1 MADIGT
7 RVAEIYGGPLD
18 AFVTARDALARELRS
33 AGDREA
39 AAEVKA
45 LRKPRALAW
54 GLNAARL
61 DAPDAVTDLAGAAA
75 AVGEAQSGGGDLRS
89 ALADLRAAERR
100 VVDAAAGAAER
111 HGQRLD
117 PVALSGAVRAVI
129 ADPDALADLQAG
141 RLVDTP
147 DAGGLGLDFGSAS
160 GTVTHG
166 ERTKAGR
173 GDGQAG
179 TRARS
184 KGSGAGG
191 QDERAG
197 GSRGAATAG
206 RRGRSAERSTGGQAG
221 GRGSRSAATAGG
233 VGKRGPKRGAA
244 SAGSAATDVG
254 AEAPVVDPA
263 VVAAARREL
272 LAAERAL
279 RSAVNS
285 ARRASSTADE
295 VEARAAAARR
305 KADDA
310 VAAQAAAEERLA
322 LARQALDAVDPAD
335 R

>member
-33 AGDREA
+33 AGDRAA

-54 GLNAARL
+54 GLDAARL
-61 DAPDAVTDLAGAAA
+61 DAPDAVADLAGAAA

-117 PVALSGAVRAVI
+117 PVALTGAVRAVI

-147 DAGGLGLDFGSAS
+147 DAGGLGLGFGSTS
-160 GTVTHG
+160 GIVTPS
-166 ERTKAGR
+166 ERTTGR
-173 GDGQAG
+173 GAGDDG

-184 KGSGAGG
+184 KVRGPAGRAGTSSAARGASTGRGAGG
-191 QDERAG
+191 HAG
-197 GSRGAATAG
+197 GS
-206 RRGRSAERSTGGQAG
+206 
-221 GRGSRSAATAGG
+221 GSRGGGTGGG
-233 VGKRGPKRGAA
+233 VGTRRAPGRARA
-244 SAGSAATDVG
+244 SAGSAAADAG
-254 AEAPVVDPA
+254 ERDGGGPVVDPA

-279 RSAVNS
+279 RTAVNS

-310 VAAQAAAEERLA
+310 VAAQAAAEERLT
-322 LARQALDAVDPAD
+322 LARQALEAADPTD

>member
-54 GLNAARL
+54 GLDAARL

-75 AVGEAQSGGGDLRS
+75 AVGEAQSGRGDLRS

-160 GTVTHG
+160 GTVAQG
-166 ERTKAGR
+166 ERTKAER
-173 GDGQAG
+173 GKGQAG
-179 TRARS
+179 TRAPS
-184 KGSGAGG
+184 KGRGAGG
-191 QDERAG
+191 
-197 GSRGAATAG
+197 GSSARGAATAG
-206 RRGRSAERSTGGQAG
+206 PRGRSKGRGAG
-221 GRGSRSAATAGG
+221 GGDDGSRGGGTAGG
-233 VGKRGPKRGAA
+233 VGTRRGPKRGAA
-244 SAGSAATDVG
+244 TAEVG
-254 AEAPVVDPA
+254 AADGGGPVVDPA

-279 RSAVNS
+279 RTAVNS

-310 VAAQAAAEERLA
+310 VAEQATAEERLA
-322 LARQALDAVDPAD
+322 LAQQALEDVDPAD